1 MHQEEV
7 EIHRMD
13 AMGHQKTKQSM
24 KQIHETNSME
34 LNKELQEIRQ
44 KLKNTERQHNLLMI
58 EKEKEW
64 NEKQTAIQRLRKESQ
79 LNMELESKATLKAIE
94 AIKMKHVEELE
105 RNSQQYQIEFK
116 KLENKIT
123 NEVREKVTKE
133 VTKKVTQEV
142 TTEVTTKLT
151 TELTQKLTKQL
162 TKKHKSLL
170 ENELN
175 IKDARMNSEIEKIKF
190 KHQTGKFF
198 ELLLH
203 GCSLRYLF
211 FFLSNPIF
219 FSFFFFTLLSLKR
232 KKKFTTSSHPTSN

>member
-34 LNKELQEIRQ
+34 FNKELQEIRQ

-79 LNMELESKATLKAIE
+79 LNMELESTATLKAIE

-105 RNSQQYQIEFK
+105 KNSKQYQIEFK

-123 NEVREKVTKE
+123 NEVREQVTKE

-142 TTEVTTKLT
+142 TTDVTTELT
-151 TELTQKLTKQL
+151 SELTQKLTKQL

-175 IKDARMNSEIEKIKF
+175 VKDARMNSEIEKINYQ
-190 KHQTGKFF
+190 HQTGKFF

-211 FFLSNPIF
+211 FLSNSF
-219 FSFFFFTLLSLKR
+219 LFFFF
-232 KKKFTTSSHPTSN
+232 FFFF